1 MAHTLYRIVK
11 NNPPTREDFLSHAA
25 LGKVPRN
32 PSPDLLERWQA
43 TSMYSEKRFA
53 QALARQRP
61 NLGRYVATVLIEDG
75 APFRIRQTGR
85 REHYD
90 VWGDADELLSRVVA
104 TEQAEDE
111 PVY

>member
-1 MAHTLYRIVK
+1 MPRTLYRIVSA
-11 NNPPTREDFLSHAA
+11 NPPTRRDFLSHAA
-25 LGKVPRN
+25 LGKVPRT
-32 PSPDLLERWQA
+32 PTPELLVRWQA
-43 TSMYSEKRFA
+43 TSMFDEKQFA

-61 NLGRYVATVLIEDG
+61 HLGRYIATVLIEDG

-111 PVY
+111 PIY

>member
-11 NNPPTREDFLSHAA
+11 NDPPTQEDFLSHAE
-25 LGKVPRN
+25 LGKVPRE
-32 PSPDLLERWQA
+32 PTADLLERWHA

-61 NLGRYVATVLIEDG
+61 NLGRYVATVQIEDG

-90 VWGDADELLSRVVA
+90 VWGDANELLSRVVA
-104 TEQAEDE
+104 IEQAENE
-111 PVY
+111 TVY